1 MDLQKCINM
10 FEKPMCLLAIFEEE
24 TLFPKASDET
34 FEAKLNAN
42 LLVSYS
48 TQGKLLNS
56 NFAGQTSQ
64 LLQARPQ
71 GWRPQGSLWCH
82 SLRRYGLLQ
91 LDWVAREEQGSP
103 EWDRCSNDQ
112 GCMENILMIDI
123 RIIFYIFCLI
133 LMILWYSREATKW
146 PRNASKITPDSRLRS
161 YVTQLISL

>member
-1 MDLQKCINM
+1 MVSDKSFLIQEEYVREGLDWANVDFGMDLQKCINM

-42 LLVSYS
+42 LLVGYS
-48 TQGKLLNS
+48 TQGKLLSS
-56 NFAGQTSQ
+56 NFSGQTSQ

-91 LDWVAREEQGSP
+91 LDWLAREEQGSP
-103 EWDRCSNDQ
+103 ERDRCPNDQ
-112 GCMENILMIDI
+112 GCRENISVEYFDDCITIVSCQYFVDLMI
-123 RIIFYIFCLI
+123 F
-133 LMILWYSREATKW
+133 
-146 PRNASKITPDSRLRS
+146 
-161 YVTQLISL
+161 